1 MEIKKILAVRDDR
14 MGDFILTL
22 PALAALQE
30 AFSSARLT
38 VAVSPAVFPLAA
50 RVLPGKNVFS
60 CRGTFSQF
68 YSFLKNEK
76 FDLAVFFRPRP
87 GTALAAFLA
96 GVPKRLGTGYRGYSF
111 LYNLKH
117 YEHRH
122 RAEKQEAEYSLSL
135 LMPLG
140 IEKSLHFEAVAID
153 AKEAEVVRKKFGL
166 DLSKNWVAVHPG
178 SGGSSPNWPKQNY
191 IGLAEKLVNAGFSVL
206 WTGSMSELQGING
219 PGVSL
224 AGKTEV
230 WDLACLYSLC
240 QLVVA
245 PSTGPLH
252 LASLVGAPVVG
263 IYSPVRVNSPRRW
276 GPLGPNS
283 QTLVPLVPECDCKA
297 GGCRRGNCMELLP
310 IENVFQAALD
320 SLSHTVTAVSQPKT
334 AAQG

>member
-1 MEIKKILAVRDDR
+1 MEMKKILAVRDDR

-22 PALAALQE
+22 PAIAALQE
-30 AFSSARLT
+30 AFPAARLT
-38 VAVSPAVFPLAA
+38 VAVSPSVYPLAV

-60 CRGTFSQF
+60 HNGAFSQF
-68 YSFLKNEK
+68 YSFLKNEG
-76 FDLAVFFRPRP
+76 FDLAVFFRPRL

-135 LMPLG
+135 LKPLG
-140 IEKSLHFEAVAID
+140 IEKSLLFDTLSID
-153 AKEAEVVRKKFGL
+153 ADEIDGVWKKFGL
-166 DLSKNWVAVHPG
+166 DLSKNWVALHPG

-191 IGLAEKLVNAGFSVL
+191 IGLAKKLAEAGFSVL

-219 PGVSL
+219 PGVTL
-224 AGKTEV
+224 DGKTEV
-230 WDLACLYSLC
+230 WDLACLYSRC
-240 QLVVA
+240 QLVIA

-252 LASLVGAPVVG
+252 LASLVGTPVVG

-276 GPLGPNS
+276 GPLGPKS
-283 QTLVPLVPECDCKA
+283 QTLAPPVPECDCKV
-297 GGCRRGNCMELLP
+297 GKCRRGDCMAFLTVEEIFEVAQASLS
-310 IENVFQAALD
+310 QAATPV
-320 SLSHTVTAVSQPKT
+320 SHPKT